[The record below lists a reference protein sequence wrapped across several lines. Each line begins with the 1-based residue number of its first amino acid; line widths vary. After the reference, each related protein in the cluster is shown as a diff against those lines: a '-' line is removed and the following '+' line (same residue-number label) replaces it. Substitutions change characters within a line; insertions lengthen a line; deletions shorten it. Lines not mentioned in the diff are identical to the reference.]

1 MTEDSRVFV
10 DSNYFVALFNPLD
23 TLHKRALALARK
35 IDSQNA
41 SLVISNFVFLEIVT
55 VLSQRRDRKVAIEVG
70 EHLLTNS
77 LVTIIQVDEL
87 LQRESWHIFQNIIEK
102 NVSFVDSSIVAIMK
116 AEYITKLLTFDVNDF
131 KKLRK
136 RYQFNFY
143 EI

>member
-1 MTEDSRVFV
+1 MAEDNRVFV
-10 DSNYFVALFNPLD
+10 DSNYFVALFNPSD
-23 TLHKRALALARK
+23 ALHKRALDLARN

-41 SLVISNFVFLEIVT
+41 FLVISNFVFLEIVT
-55 VLSQRRDRKVAIEVG
+55 VLSQRRGRKVAIEVG

-77 LVTIIQVDEL
+77 LITIIQVDEL
-87 LQRESWHIFQNIIEK
+87 LQRESWHIFQNIMEK
-102 NVSFVDSSIVAIMK
+102 NVSFVDSSIVAVMK
-116 AEYITKLLTFDVNDF
+116 AEYITKLLTFDAKDF

>member
-10 DSNYFVALFNPLD
+10 DSNYFVALFNPPD
-23 TLHKRALALARK
+23 MLHKRALALARK
-35 IDSQNA
+35 IDSQNTA
-41 SLVISNFVFLEIVT
+41 LVVSNFVFLEIVT
-55 VLSQRRDRKVAIEVG
+55 VLSQRRGRQVAIKVG

-77 LVTIIQVDEL
+77 LITIIQVDEL

-116 AEYITKLLTFDVNDF
+116 AEYITKLLTFDVDDF
-131 KKLRK
+131 EKLRK